1 MPQGPYAS
9 VVAAGLLIWC
19 CHVGFATGFH
29 VDFATGFHVDFATE
43 VISLSGCLSGCPF
56 QWVSHLVPIF
66 ELMRLKCLLLSLQRH
81 MGLLY
86 ACV

>member
-1 MPQGPYAS
+1 MPQGSYAL
-9 VVAAGLLIWC
+9 VVATGLLIWC

-56 QWVSHLVPIF
+56 QWVSQWVPIF
-66 ELMRLKCLLLSLQRH
+66 ELMRLKRLLMSLQRH
-81 MGLLY
+81 MGLLH